1 MLIERMPQC
10 IFCSIA
16 QKELPAEILHEDAD
30 VVIFRDKFPKA
41 PTHLL
46 LIPKVHVDSILTI
59 DAKTKDVP
67 GMLILKAKQFAE
79 AKGIP
84 GYKLT
89 FHVGREGG
97 QVIDHL
103 HLHLMAEKTL

>member
-1 MLIERMPQC
+1 MPFMANC
-10 IFCSIA
+10 LFCKIRD
-16 QKELPAEILHEDAD
+16 KELDADVLHEDDD
-30 VVIFRDKFPKA
+30 VVVFRDIKPKA

-46 LIPKVHVDSILTI
+46 IIPKTHVDSILTV
-59 DAKTKDVP
+59 DDSSKDIP
-67 GMLILKAKQFAE
+67 GMLILKAKEFAA

-97 QVIDHL
+97 QIVDHL
-103 HLHLMAEKTL
+103 HLHLMAQKKL